1 MYNRDITNNKGNK
14 MIQMTFKNDHGKTIT
29 IITDKRDI
37 VAHVERMDEKVIFL
51 DKIKKFFQV

>member
-1 MYNRDITNNKGNK
+1 

-37 VAHVERMDEKVIFL
+37 SAHVDRMD
-51 DKIKKFFQV
+51 DRNFFWVKSDIL

>member
-1 MYNRDITNNKGNK
+1 

-37 VAHVERMDEKVIFL
+37 AAHVDRMDDKHFSVKSDIF
-51 DKIKKFFQV
+51 DFVT

>member
-1 MYNRDITNNKGNK
+1 

-37 VAHVERMDEKVIFL
+37 AAHVERMD
-51 DKIKKFFQV
+51 DKHFFWVKSDIL

>member
-1 MYNRDITNNKGNK
+1 

-37 VAHVERMDEKVIFL
+37 DPQKLFLGHVDRMD
-51 DKIKKFFQV
+51 DKNFFWVKSDIRTAEIL

>member
-1 MYNRDITNNKGNK
+1 

-37 VAHVERMDEKVIFL
+37 PAHVDRMD
-51 DKIKKFFQV
+51 DKHFFWVKSDIL